1 MRMPKSVRHFIRV
14 EDGLVA
20 VEWIAL
26 LAGLVVAGV
35 AVIFIVMQNTS
46 TGGSQVGGIAQPSD
60 KVFGASE
67 EKQRTVMRRLRRS

>member
-1 MRMPKSVRHFIRV
+1 MRMPKCVRHFIRV

-35 AVIFIVMQNTS
+35 AVAFIVMQNGS
-46 TGGSQVGGIAQPSD
+46 DGGSQVGGIAQPSD
-60 KVFGASE
+60 KVFGAPE
-67 EKQRTVMRRLRRS
+67 EKLKDGHAPSPP